1 MIFITQS
8 RSLFLY
14 IILYYKN
21 LKFKHLIDDIVIDL
35 WSFENFACMEAT
47 RRKFNLMVNFSKFAS
62 NKNNI
67 K

>member
-1 MIFITQS
+1 MIFITRS
-8 RSLFLY
+8 ISLFLC

-35 WSFENFACMEAT
+35 WSFENFACMEDT
-47 RRKFNLMVNFSKFAS
+47 SRKFNPMVDLLKFAS